1 MEKNFWDPNL
11 KIQSL
16 IITCDKNGAL
26 QSSIRETFAKDF
38 DSYLF
43 LGDSFSHDTTAFLG
57 LPVGYQYVPFKLA
70 YGVMSCNSQEEF
82 DFYFFQDDDT
92 YVDVKALKEE
102 ITNCG
107 LSNDKPQCL
116 GRIFRNYGQEE
127 ALEQGMPLQSLRGKD
142 CNLPVDY
149 PSGGAGFVVN
159 RVGFKAIRNYLRDNT
174 DFATAYNSDISI
186 GLWMRNVGNF
196 EMIHSEKFRPDSEG
210 YSIINDSVSFHYM
223 NHQKINELYQKS
235 LAQR

>member
-1 MEKNFWDPNL
+1 M

-92 YVDVKALKEE
+92 YVDVEKLRKE
-102 ITNCG
+102 ITEAG
-107 LSNDKPQCL
+107 LSFSRSRPQCL
-116 GRIFRNYGQEE
+116 GRIFRGYSQKE
-127 ALEQGMPLQSLRGKD
+127 ALEQGMPLQSLRGKNCD
-142 CNLPVDY
+142 LPVDY
-149 PSGGAGFVVN
+149 PSGGAGFVLN
-159 RVGFKAIRNYLRDNT
+159 RAGFKKLRNYLRSNP

-186 GLWMRNVGNF
+186 GLWMRNSGDF
-196 EMIHSEKFRPDSEG
+196 ELIHSEKFRPDSVG
-210 YSIINDSVSFHYM
+210 YNSENKNVTFHYM
-223 NHQKINELYQKS
+223 SPERLRELHGKAK
-235 LAQR
+235 L